1 MRTLNTNS
9 TPAVALAVAQVVAMG
24 GFFVT
29 GAAQASD
36 PGFYAGASVGQ
47 ASLDESLDSTF
58 SIDDEDTSFS
68 LSAGY
73 SFNDYF
79 AVEGGYIDFG
89 EVGDSFSAGGITG
102 KVEAEADG
110 WDLALVGSL
119 PVSEK
124 FSLTGRA
131 GYLFWDADIKAS
143 ATGLPTVSDS
153 DDGNDLFYGVGAEYR
168 FTDQWSLTGGW
179 DRYELDDVEFD
190 NLHVG
195 VRYRF

>member
-1 MRTLNTNS
+1 MKILTMNS
-9 TPAVALAVAQVVAMG
+9 TLAVTLAIALS

-29 GAAQASD
+29 GAAHADD
-36 PGFYAGASVGQ
+36 PGFYVGGSVGQ
-47 ASLDESLDSTF
+47 ASLNESVNSTI
-58 SIDDEDTSFS
+58 SIDDEDTSFR

-73 SFNDYF
+73 SFSDYF

-89 EVGDSFSAGGITG
+89 EVSDSFTVAGVTG
-102 KVEAEADG
+102 RVEAEADG
-110 WDLALVGSL
+110 FDLALVGSL

-131 GYLFWDADIKAS
+131 GYLFWDADVKAT
-143 ATGLPTVSDS
+143 ATGVPTISDS
-153 DDGNDLFYGVGAEYR
+153 EDGNDLFFGIGAEYR

-179 DRYELDDVEFD
+179 DRYELDDVDFD

>member
-1 MRTLNTNS
+1 MKTSITNS
-9 TPAVALAVAQVVAMG
+9 TPAVALAVAQAVVLG

-36 PGFYAGASVGQ
+36 PGFYVAGSVGQ
-47 ASLDESLDSTF
+47 ASVDETIDSTF

-89 EVGDSFSAGGITG
+89 EVSDSFSIAGVTG
-102 KVEAEADG
+102 KVKAEADG

-131 GYLFWDADIKAS
+131 GYLFWDADIKAT
-143 ATGLPTVSDS
+143 ATGLPSISDNE
-153 DDGNDLFYGVGAEYR
+153 DGNDLFYGVGAEYR
-168 FTDQWSLTGGW
+168 FTNQWSLTGGW
-179 DRYELDDVEFD
+179 DRYELDDVDFD